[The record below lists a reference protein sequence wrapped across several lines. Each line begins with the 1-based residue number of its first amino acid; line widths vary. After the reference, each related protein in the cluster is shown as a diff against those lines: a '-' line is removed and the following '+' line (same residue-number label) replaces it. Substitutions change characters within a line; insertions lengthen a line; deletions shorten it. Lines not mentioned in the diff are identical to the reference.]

1 MHGMACQSKGCQAWK
16 IRLAK
21 TLTLQGTDFMEIRW
35 QLTSSPVQVMGVNG
49 VSHHI
54 VEDDLA
60 GCMAA
65 LQWLAYVPAVLGSL
79 PPTLPTTDPISR
91 PIGYCPG
98 PSESFN
104 SGQQSLLLEVSHVW
118 RLDLS
123 AWVDLHSQVPSAVIH
138 RPLAPANQ
146 ETLCRA
152 RTPPP

>member
-1 MHGMACQSKGCQAWK
+1 M
-16 IRLAK
+16 
-21 TLTLQGTDFMEIRW
+21 
-35 QLTSSPVQVMGVNG
+35 QVMGVNG

-98 PSESFN
+98 PSES
-104 SGQQSLLLEVSHVW
+104 SGQASSLCCLRYHM
-118 RLDLS
+118 
-123 AWVDLHSQVPSAVIH
+123 
-138 RPLAPANQ
+138 
-146 ETLCRA
+146 
-152 RTPPP
+152 

>member
-1 MHGMACQSKGCQAWK
+1 MACQSKRCQALK

-21 TLTLQGTDFMEIRW
+21 TLTLQGTDFIENWLAAKAQSM
-35 QLTSSPVQVMGVNG
+35 QVMGVNG

-91 PIGYCPG
+91 AIGYCPG
-98 PSESFN
+98 PSESHYPG
-104 SGQQSLLLEVSHVW
+104 SLTIGQHQALKVSRVWSLVSTTQH
-118 RLDLS
+118 
-123 AWVDLHSQVPSAVIH
+123 PG
-138 RPLAPANQ
+138 RP
-146 ETLCRA
+146 C
-152 RTPPP
+152 